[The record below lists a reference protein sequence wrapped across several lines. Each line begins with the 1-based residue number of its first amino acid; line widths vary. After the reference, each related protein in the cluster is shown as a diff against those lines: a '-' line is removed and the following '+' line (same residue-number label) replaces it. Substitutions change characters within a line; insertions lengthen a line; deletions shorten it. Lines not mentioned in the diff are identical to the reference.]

1 MPAVNAIVIAG
12 AGQAGF
18 QAAASLRDGGYAGRV
33 VLVGDEPDL
42 PYQRPPL
49 SKAYL
54 VGKADDEMLQLRP
67 RIFFDKHGIDY
78 VAGESLVRIRR
89 DERVVELS
97 SGRAIAYDHLV
108 LATGSR
114 NRTLPVPGADLDG
127 VVQLRTLADAADLR
141 RRLPDI
147 RRAIVVGAGFIGL
160 EFAAVARQRGIAV
173 TIVEAADRPMARGL
187 SPAMSSFFRAAHEAA
202 GATFVFGAVAASIT
216 GQNGRVTG
224 AEMAGGS
231 HVPGDLVLIGIGVV
245 PNIDAAVDAQLEVG
259 NGILVDAELRTS
271 DPHISAIGDC
281 ACFPTRFADG
291 ARVRIESVQNAVDQG
306 RCVAARLMGRPA
318 PYDAVPWF
326 WSDQGSL
333 KLQMAGLG
341 TPHEL
346 AVLRGDPASGAF
358 SVFCFAQ
365 GRLIGVESVNRA
377 ADHMGARR
385 ILAGRL
391 ALTPDEAADPSL
403 DLKALA
409 ARAPAR
415 P

>member
-1 MPAVNAIVIAG
+1 MPAVNGIVIAG

-18 QAAASLRDGGYAGRV
+18 QAAASLRDGGYAGLV

-67 RIFFDKHGIDY
+67 RSFFDEHAIEY
-78 VAGESLVRIRR
+78 AAGESLVRIRR
-89 DERVVELS
+89 DERAVELS
-97 SGRAIAYDHLV
+97 SGRALAYDHLV

-114 NRTLPVPGADLDG
+114 NRRLPVPGADLDG
-127 VVQLRTLADAADLR
+127 VVQLRTLADAADLG

-202 GATFVFGAVAASIT
+202 GATFLFGATATRFT
-216 GQNGRVTG
+216 GENGRVTG
-224 AEMAGGS
+224 VETADGGY
-231 HVPGDLVLIGIGVV
+231 VPGDLVLIGIGVV

-259 NGILVDAELRTS
+259 NGVLVDAELRTS

-306 RCVAARLMGRPA
+306 RCVAARLVGRPA

-341 TPHEL
+341 TPHDN
-346 AVLRGDPASGAF
+346 AVLRGDPASAAF
-358 SVFCFAQ
+358 SVFCFAR
-365 GRLIGVESVNRA
+365 GHLVGVESVNRP
-377 ADHMGARR
+377 ADHMVARR
-385 ILAGRL
+385 ILAGSL
-391 ALTPDEAADPSL
+391 ALTPDEAADPGF

-409 ARAPAR
+409 SQAPAR